1 VAAAKVSRLIV
12 VQLRLANKKNVRLS
26 ASLRVWFRVLKEAVF
41 GNERDDFAAVM
52 LRQRFR
58 LIETSADACQI
69 DCGSEDL
76 LSDEEQRKFA
86 RYAIPIADQLLGM
99 RDANVRELMLASY
112 LEKCAD
118 VVWQGNDCLLVQFM
132 QSCL

>member
-1 VAAAKVSRLIV
+1 
-12 VQLRLANKKNVRLS
+12 LS
-26 ASLRVWFRVLKEAVF
+26 ASLKVWFRVLKVAVF
-41 GNERDDFAAVM
+41 GGERDDFAAVM
-52 LRQRFR
+52 LKQRFS
-58 LIETSADACQI
+58 LIEVSDACRV

-76 LSDEEQRKFA
+76 LSNEEQRKFA

-99 RDANVRELMLASY
+99 RDASVRELMLASY

-118 VVWQGNDCLLVQFM
+118 VIWQGNDCLLVQFM